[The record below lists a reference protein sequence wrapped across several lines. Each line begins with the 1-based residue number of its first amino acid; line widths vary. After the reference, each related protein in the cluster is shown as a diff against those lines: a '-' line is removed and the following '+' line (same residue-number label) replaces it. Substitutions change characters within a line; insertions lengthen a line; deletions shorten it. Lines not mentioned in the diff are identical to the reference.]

1 MAKINIQNWNE
12 FTLET
17 LFTIVKGSRLTKK
30 DMIEGNINYIGAT
43 AFNNGITNHIGN
55 NEHIH
60 PAGTLTVTYNGSI
73 GQTFYQEKDFW
84 ATDDVNVLYPKF
96 TINKYIALFIAPLIK
111 AVGKNYEY
119 TDKWQIEDMKK
130 SKIYLPVDEN
140 NLPDFDFMESYM
152 KEKERNAKN
161 IIKQLFS
168 IIGGGRPKT

>member
-1 MAKINIQNWNE
+1 
-12 FTLET
+12 
-17 LFTIVKGSRLTKK
+17 
-30 DMIEGNINYIGAT
+30 MIEGNINYIGAT

-60 PAGTLTVTYNGSI
+60 RAGTLTVTYNGSI
-73 GQTFYQEKDFW
+73 GQTFYQEEEFW

-96 TINKYIALFIAPLIK
+96 AINKYTALFIAPLIK

-130 SKIYLPVDEN
+130 SKIYLPVDDN
-140 NLPDFDFMESYM
+140 NMPDFDFMESYM

-168 IIGGGRPKT
+168 IIGGG